1 MNESISFSIFCTRR
15 KVRFPLSRIRGARTV
30 FASNAKPLG
39 AFIAVTIEPA
49 VFRAEDTQ
57 TEASNGCQRGEDLLV
72 PIVLRSVSVR
82 ILID

>member
-1 MNESISFSIFCTRR
+1 
-15 KVRFPLSRIRGARTV
+15 V